1 MIKISISPFLLL
13 FVLLM
18 RTGNVSAQT
27 TSPDQ
32 LLGQS
37 KAITTAV
44 PFLLISPD
52 ARHAALGETGVATSP
67 DANSSYWNPAKQAL
81 SSNDEGVTLS
91 YTPWLGKIIN
101 EMSISYLTGFYKISR
116 EQAVSVG
123 LKYFDLGDIF
133 FTENGIDGTNF
144 NPREFSLDLTY
155 SRILT
160 EELSVGLTGR

>member
-52 ARHAALGETGVATSP
+52 ARNAALGETGVASSP
-67 DANSSYWNPAKQAL
+67 DSTSNYWNPAKLAVI
-81 SSNDEGVTLS
+81 STDYGGSLS

-101 EMSISYLTGFYKISR
+101 DMSISYLTGFYKISR
-116 EQAVSVG
+116 EQA
-123 LKYFDLGDIF
+123 
-133 FTENGIDGTNF
+133 
-144 NPREFSLDLTY
+144 
-155 SRILT
+155 
-160 EELSVGLTGR
+160 